1 MAEALVMGGLANT
14 VTKLCIVKVEVESVS
29 RELSDMPVVERV
41 ASRSERT
48 ICSQRAAH
56 AHERG
61 DAIPKQHRRVMSSG
75 Q

>member
-29 RELSDMPVVERV
+29 RELSDMPVERV

>member
-14 VTKLCIVKVEVESVS
+14 VTKLCMVKVEVESVS
-29 RELSDMPVVERV
+29 RELSDMSVERL

-56 AHERG
+56 ARERG
-61 DAIPKQHRRVMSSG
+61 DAITKQHRRVVSSG